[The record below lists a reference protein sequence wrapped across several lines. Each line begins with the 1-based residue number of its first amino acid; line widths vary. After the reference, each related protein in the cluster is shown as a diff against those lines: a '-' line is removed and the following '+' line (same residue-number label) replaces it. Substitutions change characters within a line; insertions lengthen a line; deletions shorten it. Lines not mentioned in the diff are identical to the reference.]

1 MDVGTRTAGSSGG
14 SMGRHLRS
22 GERVHLRAAR
32 SAQRLAIDN
41 IREASRRRSAHIILA
56 SANTPAKIRKV
67 ERGCAVANT
76 PDCSDSVK
84 EIAIF
89 TAANSLPVAKQITGW
104 RCRAC
109 DIHNR
114 SNQIGRASCRERV
127 WQYG

>member
-1 MDVGTRTAGSSGG
+1 MDVGTRTAGSSGV

-84 EIAIF
+84 EIDRK
-89 TAANSLPVAKQITGW
+89 SVVEGQRVSVRVKLG
-104 RCRAC
+104 
-109 DIHNR
+109 
-114 SNQIGRASCRERV
+114 GRRYIKKKKRKTR
-127 WQYG
+127 Q

>member
-1 MDVGTRTAGSSGG
+1 
-14 SMGRHLRS
+14 MGRHLRS

-76 PDCSDSVK
+76 PDCSDSVT

-89 TAANSLPVAKQITGW
+89 TAANSLSSEERRVGKEWVSTC
-104 RCRAC
+104 RCRWSAFNTTNNMRKTVTH
-109 DIHNR
+109 ILLN
-114 SNQIGRASCRERV
+114 
-127 WQYG
+127 